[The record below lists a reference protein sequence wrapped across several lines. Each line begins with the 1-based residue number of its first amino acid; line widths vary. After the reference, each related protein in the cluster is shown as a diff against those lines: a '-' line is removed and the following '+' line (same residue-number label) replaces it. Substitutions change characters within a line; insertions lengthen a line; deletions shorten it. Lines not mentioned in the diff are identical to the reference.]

1 MIRSVIFMLFFALA
15 TAAAGAQTVVPGSQ
29 LPLATPAPGDV
40 LIGIHGGT
48 LGVGGTTSKMPVANF
63 AASLTA
69 PYTITGPHVV
79 MWGDSIAVGF
89 GSTSGNDACTKV
101 ATALGL
107 SCINLGI
114 GGTTMEHQSGLN
126 CGGIDRWNVEPPAS
140 YTVYPCNTAVAPATT
155 HSLIWYAQN
164 EPGDLFI
171 LEYVTNDALNYD
183 ATTGFTPALFAS
195 NYGTV
200 VAGITAPNTTVSPDH
215 LVLLGEPYQ
224 QLSPTCGTCGSTFP
238 EGAADLFTSEV
249 ALVALSDHTRYADTK
264 RSMIAAA
271 TTSADFTPNATCNA
285 TNLLYD
291 FAHPCTAGYAAIA
304 LAIEGANYVQV
315 HSEPSTATGY
325 GALATPCNV
334 VLSAAYVDIC
344 SAQIISGAKNFSAL
358 SAFSNGLSISNGLVV
373 TSVGASITGPMSVT
387 GAITGTTNISATGI
401 IQGSA
406 GACPGASG
414 APCMYSGTGA
424 PAFSAPNG
432 SVYLRYDGTPG
443 TNIFYLNTS
452 GTSTIGTTWTAKF

>member
-40 LIGIHGGT
+40 VIGIHGGT

-89 GSTSGNDACTKV
+89 GSTLGNDACTKV

-200 VAGITAPNTTVSPDH
+200 VAGITAPNTPSGRTV
-215 LVLLGEPYQ
+215 
-224 QLSPTCGTCGSTFP
+224 
-238 EGAADLFTSEV
+238 
-249 ALVALSDHTRYADTK
+249 
-264 RSMIAAA
+264 
-271 TTSADFTPNATCNA
+271 
-285 TNLLYD
+285 
-291 FAHPCTAGYAAIA
+291 
-304 LAIEGANYVQV
+304 
-315 HSEPSTATGY
+315 
-325 GALATPCNV
+325 
-334 VLSAAYVDIC
+334 
-344 SAQIISGAKNFSAL
+344 
-358 SAFSNGLSISNGLVV
+358 
-373 TSVGASITGPMSVT
+373 
-387 GAITGTTNISATGI
+387 
-401 IQGSA
+401 
-406 GACPGASG
+406 
-414 APCMYSGTGA
+414 A
-424 PAFSAPNG
+424 PAALKSASCDQP
-432 SVYLRYDGTPG
+432 
-443 TNIFYLNTS
+443 
-452 GTSTIGTTWTAKF
+452 